1 MSLVNIVI
9 VEDDA
14 RYRQGLETL
23 FSHSPGF
30 ALAGCFG
37 SADAALL
44 AAAAGAIAGWDVMF
58 LDIDLPGTSGIEA
71 TRRLKR
77 MRPELAIVMLTVF
90 EEPATML
97 QAICAGADGYALKKS
112 SARQLLEQAKLAAE
126 GGAPLTAPVAR
137 SILELVRTLG
147 GDTAAATAGAAPTR
161 LALSERERQV
171 LRELVDGKGYRQIGD
186 ALGVH
191 IDTVRSHVR
200 HLYKKLQV
208 HTAAEAV
215 ARAVREQ
222 LV

>member
-1 MSLVNIVI
+1 MRS
-9 VEDDA
+9 
-14 RYRQGLETL
+14 GLETL

-30 ALAGCFG
+30 ALAGSYP
-37 SADAALL
+37 SADAALV
-44 AAAAGAIAGWDVMF
+44 AAAGGAIEGWDVMF
-58 LDIDLPGTSGIEA
+58 LDIDLPGTSGIA
-71 TRRLKR
+71 AARRLKTLR
-77 MRPELAIVMLTVF
+77 AELAIVMLTVF

-97 QAICAGADGYALKKS
+97 QAICAGADGYVLKKS

-137 SILELVRTLG
+137 SILDLVRQLG
-147 GDTAAATAGAAPTR
+147 GDAAGGAGAAGAKAPTR

-171 LRELVDGKGYRQIGD
+171 LRELVDGKGYKQIGE

-208 HTAAEAV
+208 HSAAEAV